1 MSNEWRNTSIK
12 IVLILFVIC
21 IMLFAFSF
29 VNPTSFTG
37 KSLAEAYNLPIGQS
51 MFANDSILDEGDM
64 IEVPLLSNPTFIVHQ
79 ITTLDLGGILLT
91 LTTGAV
97 PFDFSTVSSGG
108 IDSYGNA
115 YGFEG
120 PGYLSLDGDNL
131 VVYPPDDYVWGYSYP
146 YKILTKTET
155 GVDIVVNGTVVES
168 VPTDEIKNLNF
179 SNDFYNI
186 TTILNWYNYDSD
198 IGSNFTLEKGIVG
211 FSDGRNNISYDDI
224 ERIFGKNVSDYVD
237 AYPSG
242 TPIVLY
248 MGNVTEEEGEV
259 YYTSLGSYPEY
270 GNSVREYNA
279 RQFVDAWNNTIIPP
293 NSSGN
298 GRDYI
303 SFGAASDP
311 KAPGGSAAHGVCPPA
326 RALRAAVLGEGFSLP
341 VGMSGDENAV
351 LFGYNPASDIKVTNT
366 HDYPVKII
374 MWTEG
379 SGTGMVIYCKIIRL
393 KPVNETTTDTTK

>member
-12 IVLILFVIC
+12 IVLVLFVIC

-37 KSLAEAYNLPIGQS
+37 KSLAEAYDLPIGQS
-51 MFANDSILDEGDM
+51 MFENDSILDDGQM
-64 IEVPLLSNPTFIVHQ
+64 IEVPFLSNPSFIVHQ
-79 ITTLDLGGILLT
+79 IVTLDLGGILMT

-97 PFDFSTVSSGG
+97 PFDFSTVSSEG
-108 IDSYGNA
+108 IDSYGNVI
-115 YGFEG
+115 GFEG
-120 PGYLSLDGDNL
+120 PGYLTLDGEKLKVKAPEN
-131 VVYPPDDYVWGYSYP
+131 YVWGYSAP
-146 YKILTKTET
+146 YKVLTKTED
-155 GVDIVVNGTVVES
+155 GVDVVVNGTVVQS
-168 VPTDEIKNLNF
+168 VPADEIKNLNF
-179 SNDFYNI
+179 SNDFYNV
-186 TTILNWYNYDSD
+186 TTIINWYNYDSK

-211 FSDGRNNISYDDI
+211 FSDGRDNISYEDI

-248 MGNVTEEEGEV
+248 MGDISEEDGEV
-259 YYTSLGSYPEY
+259 FYTSLGSYPEY
-270 GNSVREYNA
+270 GNDVREFNA

-303 SFGAASDP
+303 SFGSASDP
-311 KAPGGSAAHGVCPPA
+311 EAPGGSAAHGVCPPA
-326 RALRAAVLGEGFSLP
+326 RALRAAVLAEGFSLP

-351 LFGYNPASDIKVTNT
+351 LFGYNPASDIKVTNN

-379 SGTGMVIYCKIIRL
+379 SGTGMVIYAKIIRL
-393 KPVNETTTDTTK
+393 KPATNMTSTSK